1 MSIRLKT
8 PSIFSAAGFG
18 AHLGLVSFI
27 GWPVQSPL
35 NTHVLF
41 HNYSVSD
48 IFSTATMLFIII
60 LYVIN
65 KKIKINMIKIAILYT
80 SILAISCA
88 IQTVAPVASFSTS
101 IAYVL
106 DCCAA
111 SFTGI
116 GTILGYILWQQM
128 MFRLGSKD
136 SLFVL
141 ATGTCIGALLYFL
154 FIWLPLDLAVFRTIP
169 YLALL
174 SLSTY
179 SLFETEK
186 RLKKRC
192 DIVINVDRGTNIGP
206 AIKELALAIVCISAF
221 GVVWGIFSSAS
232 SRVDSPTELLGELFS
247 LGRLLSGIAIL
258 PLIGF
263 FDAMSPAMPYRVIY
277 PCLIA
282 AFAILPSYTSG
293 FYIALSSIAYCFF
306 SFSSIIT
313 LYYCNKVSYDYKVH
327 PIVVYCISFCII
339 YSSSNIGAALV
350 RPIALDHM
358 VNLSRILAFALL
370 LIYIIILLCE
380 SKILRKQGHL
390 LSPSPSALVSKFP
403 VAGKEMGLTKRE
415 YDVLLLLL
423 KGRSVPVIARQ
434 LSVSE
439 NTVRSHT
446 KSIYRKLG
454 LHSKQELIDAFE
466 SPEDPTHLTRSM

>member
-1 MSIRLKT
+1 
-8 PSIFSAAGFG
+8 
-18 AHLGLVSFI
+18 
-27 GWPVQSPL
+27 
-35 NTHVLF
+35 
-41 HNYSVSD
+41 
-48 IFSTATMLFIII
+48 MLFVII
-60 LYVIN
+60 LYIKN
-65 KKIKINMIKIAILYT
+65 KKLKFNIVKVTVLYT
-80 SILAISCA
+80 SILAVACA
-88 IQTVAPVASFSTS
+88 IQTVTSVASFSVS
-101 IAYVL
+101 IAYTL

-136 SLFVL
+136 PLFVL
-141 ATGTCIGALLYFL
+141 ATGTCIGAFLYFL
-154 FIWLPLDLAVFRTIP
+154 FIWLPLDLAMFRTIP

-179 SLFETEK
+179 SLFETER
-186 RLKKRC
+186 RLKKHFG
-192 DIVINVDRGTNIGP
+192 IVADVSQGASIRP
-206 AIKELALAIVCISAF
+206 AVKELALAIVCISAF

-247 LGRLLSGIAIL
+247 LGRLLSGLAIL
-258 PLIGF
+258 PLIRI
-263 FDAMSPAMPYRVIY
+263 FDTMSPAMPYRVIY

-293 FYIALSSIAYCFF
+293 FYIALSSVAYCFF

-327 PIVVYCISFCII
+327 PVVIYCISFCII

-350 RPIALDHM
+350 RPMALDHM
-358 VNLSRILAFALL
+358 VNMSRILAFALL

-380 SKILRKQGHL
+380 SKITGKQGQL
-390 LSPSPSALVSKFP
+390 LSLSPSAPVSKFP
-403 VAGKEMGLTKRE
+403 VADPKEMGLTKRE

-423 KGRSVPVIARQ
+423 KGRSVPIIARQ
-434 LSVSE
+434 LGVSE

-466 SPEDPTHLTRSM
+466 SPKDPTHLTHSM